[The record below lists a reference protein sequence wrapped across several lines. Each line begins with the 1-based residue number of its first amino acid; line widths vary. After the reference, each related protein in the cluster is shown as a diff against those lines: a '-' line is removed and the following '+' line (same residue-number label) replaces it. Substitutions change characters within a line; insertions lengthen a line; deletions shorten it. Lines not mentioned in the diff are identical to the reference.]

1 MTKARRICLYLDPK
15 LGRELE
21 ALGKKPGTTMTQ
33 IVSDALRAHLD
44 GNGAESLD
52 QRFKQR
58 LDRIGA
64 QLNRI
69 ERDERVILETLAL
82 FIRYQ
87 LTISNPIPESQL
99 AAMQT
104 LGNDRFQT
112 FVDEVGRRI
121 AKGNGIG
128 AEIAEKAKDKS

>member
-58 LDRIGA
+58 LDRVGA

-69 ERDERVILETLAL
+69 ERDERVILESLAL

-87 LTISNPIPESQL
+87 LTLSNPLPESQL
-99 AAMQT
+99 AALQAQ
-104 LGNDRFQT
+104 GNKRFQS
-112 FVDEVGRRI
+112 FIDEVGRRL
-121 AKGNGIG
+121 AKGTDLG
-128 AEIAEKAKDKS
+128 AEIALKAKVAP

>member
-15 LGRELE
+15 LGSELE
-21 ALGKKPGTTMTQ
+21 SLGKKPGTTMTQ

-44 GNGAESLD
+44 GNGAEPVE

-58 LDRIGA
+58 LDRIGV

-69 ERDERVILETLAL
+69 ERDERVILESLAL

-87 LTISNPIPESQL
+87 LTISNPLPESQL
-99 AAMQT
+99 AALQAQ
-104 LGNDRFQT
+104 GNKRFQT
-112 FVDEVGRRI
+112 FIDEVGRRL
-121 AKGNGIG
+121 AKGTDFG
-128 AEIAEKAKDKS
+128 AEISQKAKVAP